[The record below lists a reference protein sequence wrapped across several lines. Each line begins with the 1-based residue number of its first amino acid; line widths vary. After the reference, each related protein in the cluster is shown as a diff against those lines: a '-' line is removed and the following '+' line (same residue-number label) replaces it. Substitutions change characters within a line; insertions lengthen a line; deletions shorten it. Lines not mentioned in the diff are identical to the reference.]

1 MSLSTLSH
9 QALCATEAQLS
20 VIMAGWLADPFSRPS
35 PTAVFIQQLS
45 PLLRCP
51 PSCGEGADV
60 PSSSQATLSGV

>member
-35 PTAVFIQQLS
+35 PTAVFIQPLS
-45 PLLRCP
+45 PLLKMSTKLRGGCGCP
-51 PSCGEGADV
+51 
-60 PSSSQATLSGV
+60 